1 MTRIK
6 YDASLMKTMSLFET
20 VTMTKL
26 KDCFVDNNS
35 LLIFVVDP
43 TMISKAIGRNGQN
56 VKRLERMLNRKIKIV
71 EFNPSL
77 TQFVRNLVY
86 PLNVKDVEEEEG
98 VVKITGPD
106 TRTKGLLIGKNSQNI
121 KNYTQIVKR
130 YFDIKDMKVV

>member
-6 YDASLMKTMSLFET
+6 YDASLMKTMSVFET
-20 VTMTKL
+20 VTMTTL
-26 KDCFVDNNS
+26 KDCFVDNNG
-35 LLIFVVDP
+35 LLIFVVNP

-56 VKRLERMLNRKIKIV
+56 VKKLERMLNRKIKIV

-98 VVKITGPD
+98 VVKIIGPD